1 MLAQVRRRAV
11 GVLIG
16 CLILAGCAEAR
27 PARPGLVATPVMI
40 DLATRSGR
48 WTADAEQ
55 LQWAVD
61 ALDRACLRRA
71 GLTPPHAP
79 RLRLPVPED
88 EAAVIGMAERRRV
101 GYGIVDAVTTGTRS
115 AEAEPDHDT
124 ATLSQK
130 EQRRYTKT
138 QFGPGAPKT
147 TVPLLGEAKAFVP
160 AAGCIAQSRRKLAG
174 GVDAWARLDYLPQQ
188 FDDRVTNG
196 AEYEPAYASALAT
209 WRSCMLR
216 SGHHHADPDAARASV
231 RDAARRPGAAADL
244 KRKEVELAV
253 ADGLCAARSHLPTAL
268 LQARRARVAHLPQ
281 DDLAKLRALSERW
294 LTTVER
300 ARWVR

>member
-27 PARPGLVATPVMI
+27 PAGPGLTATPVMI

-48 WTADAEQ
+48 WTADAER
-55 LQWAVD
+55 LQRAVD
-61 ALDRACLRRA
+61 ALDRACLRGA
-71 GLTPPHAP
+71 GLSPPAAP
-79 RLRLPVPED
+79 RVRLPVPED

-101 GYGIVDAVTTGTRS
+101 GYGIVDAVTAGTRS
-115 AEAEPDHDT
+115 PEAEPEHSTT
-124 ATLSQK
+124 ALSQE
-130 EQRRYTKT
+130 EQRRYTEA
-138 QFGPGAPKT
+138 QFGLGTPKT
-147 TVPLLGEAKAFVP
+147 SVPLLGEAKAYVP

-174 GVDAWARLDYLPQQ
+174 DVDAWARLDYLPQQ

-196 AEYEPAYASALAT
+196 AEREPVYTSALAA
-209 WRSCMLR
+209 WRSCMER
-216 SGHHHADPDAARASV
+216 SGRHHADPDAARASV
-231 RDAARRPGAAADL
+231 RDAARRPGDAADL

-281 DDLAKLRALSERW
+281 HDLAVLRALSEEW
-294 LTTVER
+294 LTTVAR
-300 ARWVR
+300 ARSTR